1 MITAEKLYEKLK
13 DIQVG
18 NPVCRFTQEHCELLL
33 PTISRI
39 EDLKRD
45 KNAIILVHNYVAPQI
60 QGYGQ
65 MQHVLVEQL
74 LGLQMTKI
82 LMKKIVLLFV
92 LVLII
97 NRLKIFYHQ

>member
-39 EDLKRD
+39 ELCRTANFLQCRRLHWRFVWPFQKR
-45 KNAIILVHNYVAPQI
+45 KRV
-60 QGYGQ
+60 
-65 MQHVLVEQL
+65 
-74 LGLQMTKI
+74 
-82 LMKKIVLLFV
+82 
-92 LVLII
+92 
-97 NRLKIFYHQ
+97 

>member
-39 EDLKRD
+39 EDLKRESGVR
-45 KNAIILVHNYVAPQI
+45 VHITPSPI
-60 QGYGQ
+60 
-65 MQHVLVEQL
+65 
-74 LGLQMTKI
+74 
-82 LMKKIVLLFV
+82 
-92 LVLII
+92 
-97 NRLKIFYHQ
+97 